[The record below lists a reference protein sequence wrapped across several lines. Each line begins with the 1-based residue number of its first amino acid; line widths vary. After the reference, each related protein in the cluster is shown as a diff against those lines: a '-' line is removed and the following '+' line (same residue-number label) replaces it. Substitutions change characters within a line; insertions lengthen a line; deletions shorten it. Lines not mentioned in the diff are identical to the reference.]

1 MPRERRGVPKAKIL
15 VVDDQALIRT
25 MLSDLL
31 TEAGYQVVT
40 AADGEEGLALL
51 KREAPALVILD
62 KVMPRMGGTRFIL
75 ESREAGLSR
84 PPALIVYS
92 SAFAES
98 PQEHADET
106 FRIRLHVSKTTKGD
120 AILKL
125 VADLLARTGE

>member
-1 MPRERRGVPKAKIL
+1 MPKAKVL

-75 ESREAGLSR
+75 ESREAGLTRS
-84 PPALIVYS
+84 PALIVYS
-92 SAFAES
+92 SAFTGP

-106 FRIRLHVSKTTKGD
+106 FRVRLHVSKAIKGD
-120 AILKL
+120 ALLTL
-125 VADLLARTGE
+125 VADLLARTGA

>member
-1 MPRERRGVPKAKIL
+1 MPKAKVL

-75 ESREAGLSR
+75 ESREADLTRS
-84 PPALIVYS
+84 PALI
-92 SAFAES
+92 
-98 PQEHADET
+98 
-106 FRIRLHVSKTTKGD
+106 L
-120 AILKL
+120 
-125 VADLLARTGE
+125 

>member
-1 MPRERRGVPKAKIL
+1 MPRAKIL
-15 VVDDQALIRT
+15 VVDDQPLIRT

-84 PPALIVYS
+84 APALIVYS
-92 SAFAES
+92 SAFTG
-98 PQEHADET
+98 PPREHADET
-106 FRIRLHVSKTTKGD
+106 FGVRLHVSKTTKGD
-120 AILKL
+120 VLLKL
-125 VADLLARTGE
+125 VVDVLGRASA